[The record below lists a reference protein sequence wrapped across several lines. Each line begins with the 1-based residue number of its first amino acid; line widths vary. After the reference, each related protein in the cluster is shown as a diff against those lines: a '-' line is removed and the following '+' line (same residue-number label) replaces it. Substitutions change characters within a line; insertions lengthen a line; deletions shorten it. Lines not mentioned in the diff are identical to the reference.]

1 LVGRLRLP
9 YKKCLVITKT
19 TPKIKKRLKALEN
32 EVARLRRKVSGGDSE
47 EELDGDE
54 KWEKLFADPRSE
66 ELLSKMAAEAKKD
79 FENGN
84 TIPSEEFFCR

>member
-1 LVGRLRLP
+1 MS
-9 YKKCLVITKT
+9 TKDT
-19 TPKIKKRLKALEN
+19 TQIKERLKALER
-32 EVARLRRKVSGGDSE
+32 EVAQLRALVGSGDSE

-79 FENGN
+79 VENGN
-84 TIPSEEFFCR
+84 TISSEEFFARSGDKDLRQ

>member
-1 LVGRLRLP
+1 M
-9 YKKCLVITKT
+9 YCATQ
-19 TPKIKKRLKALEN
+19 IKKRLKALEN
-32 EVARLRRKVSGGDSE
+32 EVARLQELVGGGDSE

-79 FENGN
+79 VENGN
-84 TIPSEEFFCR
+84 TISSEEFFARSGDKDLRQ